1 MRDMSA
7 PTTAP
12 EVAASVA
19 GSTTARPRVLSGI
32 QPTADSF
39 HFGNYLGALRQ
50 WVDLQEDYQ
59 PFFFIADLHAITV
72 EQDPKVLRERCLRAA
87 AQLIAMGID
96 PDRSAIFIQ
105 SQVPAHAQLG
115 WVLQCL
121 TGFGEAR
128 RMTQFKDKSA
138 KGGEGA
144 ASVGLFTYPM
154 LQAADILLYRPHFVP
169 VGEDQRQ
176 HLELTRD
183 LAQRFNHRYKKT
195 FRLPEPY
202 ILKATAK
209 ITDLQEPT
217 AKMSKSASSPGGI
230 IEMLDDPAVSAKK
243 IRSAVTD
250 SGSEVRFDPEEK
262 PGVSNLLTIYS
273 SLTARSITSLEEE
286 YAGRG
291 YGDLKKD
298 LAEVVVEFV
307 TPFRER
313 TLELLD
319 DQTHLTDV
327 LRRGVEQARGGGR
340 GDPARRLPARRLRRG
355 GTVDVMPTIGVALAI
370 PEPWA
375 TQLQDYRTSVGDTTA
390 TMIPTH
396 ITLVPPTEVDEA
408 DLPSIEAHLS
418 DVAGRLRGFA
428 IHLRGTGTFR
438 PVSPVVFVTVVEGIS
453 QCEQLAAA
461 VRQGPLRVDLQF
473 PYHPHVTIAH
483 HLPDETLDRAFD
495 ELAGFECVFDAT
507 EFHLYIHDEETG
519 WQPTREFPLQPMP
532 AVS

>member
-1 MRDMSA
+1 MST
-7 PTTAP
+7 PTA
-12 EVAASVA
+12 
-19 GSTTARPRVLSGI
+19 TARPRVLSGI

-50 WVDLQEDYQ
+50 WVDLQEEHQ

-96 PDRSAIFIQ
+96 PERSAIFVQ

-144 ASVGLFTYPM
+144 ASVGLFTYPV
-154 LQAADILLYRPHFVP
+154 LQAADILLYRPHYVP

-202 ILKATAK
+202 ILRATAK
-209 ITDLQEPT
+209 IADLQDPT
-217 AKMSKSASSPGGI
+217 AKMSKSASSPAGI
-230 IEMLDDPAVSAKK
+230 VEMLDDPRVSAKK

-250 SGSEVRFDPEEK
+250 SDTVVRFDPEEK

-273 SLTARSITSLEEE
+273 ALTGRSVESLEED

-291 YGDLKKD
+291 YGDLKKE
-298 LAEVVVEFV
+298 LAEVAVDFV

-319 DQTHLTDV
+319 DRAHLDEV
-327 LRRGVEQARGGGR
+327 LRRGAEQANVVAEATLRDVYDRVGFV
-340 GDPARRLPARRLRRG
+340 PAGPVR
-355 GTVDVMPTIGVALAI
+355 
-370 PEPWA
+370 
-375 TQLQDYRTSVGDTTA
+375 
-390 TMIPTH
+390 
-396 ITLVPPTEVDEA
+396 
-408 DLPSIEAHLS
+408 
-418 DVAGRLRGFA
+418 AG
-428 IHLRGTGTFR
+428 
-438 PVSPVVFVTVVEGIS
+438 E
-453 QCEQLAAA
+453 
-461 VRQGPLRVDLQF
+461 
-473 PYHPHVTIAH
+473 
-483 HLPDETLDRAFD
+483 
-495 ELAGFECVFDAT
+495 
-507 EFHLYIHDEETG
+507 
-519 WQPTREFPLQPMP
+519 
-532 AVS
+532 